1 METKKPEVKKLN
13 VVIKVVNES
22 KISPAMNAQSL

>member
-22 KISPAMNAQSL
+22 KITPLVNSA